1 MRIIA
6 SAVLLGLSS
15 LVTGCVSSV
24 EPTFAS
30 RNARADLD
38 LRSIVRTQSND
49 LLSMTVDLETHAKGN
64 FRSAKKLAR
73 DLEETVTHMDQ
84 LHMNL
89 PALLAQQDVEIAE
102 LRDRVRNGTVQKA
115 DMQARAQAIQTYRK
129 SLIGSLSASA
139 ARANITVN
147 GLKGRSDLAPQA
159 RTAHDLARDLRA
171 ARTMIEMQ
179 L

>member
-6 SAVLLGLSS
+6 SAVLLGLSF
-15 LVTGCVSSV
+15 LITGCTSSM
-24 EPTFAS
+24 EPTFATK
-30 RNARADLD
+30 NAEADLD
-38 LRSIVRTQSND
+38 LRSIVRTQSNEV
-49 LLSMTVDLETHAKGN
+49 LSMTIDLEKHAKGD
-64 FRSAKKLAR
+64 FRSSKKLSR

-102 LRDRVRNGTVQKA
+102 LRDRVTKGTAQKA
-115 DMQARAQAIQTYRK
+115 EMQARVQAIQTYRK
-129 SLIGSLSASA
+129 SLVGSLSASA
-139 ARANITVN
+139 ARANITAN
-147 GLKGRSDLAPQA
+147 GLKRRSDLAPQA
-159 RTAHDLARDLRA
+159 RTAHELARDLRA